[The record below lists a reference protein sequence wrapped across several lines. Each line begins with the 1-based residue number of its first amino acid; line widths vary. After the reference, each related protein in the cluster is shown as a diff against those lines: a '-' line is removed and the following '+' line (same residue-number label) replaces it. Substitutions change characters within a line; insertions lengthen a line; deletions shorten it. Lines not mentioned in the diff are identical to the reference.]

1 MGMLKAGVW
10 SCYDKVERK
19 ETMRINRS
27 KVAIVGCGLVGAST
41 GFSLLTQGVCD
52 EIVMIDI
59 NKEKALGEV
68 LDLRDDVEYLNRNT
82 KVMTGDYEDC
92 KDADIVVITAGA
104 PPKKGQ
110 SRLDTLDT
118 SAKITKSI
126 VEPIMQ
132 AGFDGI
138 FIIISNPVDIIAHY
152 VQRISGLPKNQVI
165 GTGTALDSARL
176 KNFIA
181 EIVHVDPRSVYAYS
195 LGEHGDSQM
204 VPWSVVTVG
213 GKNFYDIIEDNKELL
228 EGITLDDIVNKTIRA
243 GWEIYDRKGTTSFG
257 IASATVGIIK
267 AILHD
272 ENKIIPVSTLLEG
285 EYGEWDVYCGV
296 PVVLNR
302 NGASDILELHMQNSE
317 MERFKHS
324 ASVVRDY
331 TKRLFQEDGLLL

>member
-1 MGMLKAGVW
+1 
-10 SCYDKVERK
+10 
-19 ETMRINRS
+19 MRINKS

-52 EIVMIDI
+52 EIIMIDI

-68 LDLRDDVEYLNRNT
+68 LDMRDDVEYLNRNT
-82 KVMTGDYEDC
+82 KVMTGDYSDC

-110 SRLDTLDT
+110 SRLDTLDV
-118 SAKITKSI
+118 SAKIAKSI
-126 VEPIMQ
+126 VEPIME

-152 VQRISGLPKNQVI
+152 VQKISRLPKNQVI

-204 VPWSVVTVG
+204 VPWSLVTVG
-213 GKNFYDIIEDNKELL
+213 GKKFYDIVLDNPELMKGIE
-228 EGITLDDIVNKTIRA
+228 LDDIVNKTIRA

-257 IASATVGIIK
+257 IATAAVGIIK
-267 AILHD
+267 AILND
-272 ENKIIPVSTLLEG
+272 ENKIIPVSTYLEG
-285 EYGEWDVYCGV
+285 EYGQSDVYLGV
-296 PVVLNR
+296 PVILNR
-302 NGASDILELHMQNSE
+302 NGASDILELHMLEDEKQ
-317 MERFKHS
+317 RFNQS
-324 ASVVRDY
+324 ADTVRAY
-331 TKRLFQEDGLLL
+331 TQAYLKEVGLL